1 MTLWVV
7 LILVYGLLVAVGGVF
22 GYLKAKSKVSLFSG
36 LGSGTALAIAA
47 YWAIRQPIQGL
58 SLATALA
65 IFLLIT
71 FTIRWFKT
79 RALMPAGLMAGLSLA
94 AAIAFSIGWMQSV
107 ADLGIVY

>member
-22 GYLKAKSKVSLFSG
+22 GYLKAKSQVSLFSG
-36 LGSGTALAIAA
+36 LGSGTALLIAA
-47 YWAIRQPIQGL
+47 YWASREPVKGL
-58 SLATALA
+58 SLAVALA

-71 FTIRWFKT
+71 FTIRWLKT

-94 AAIAFSIGWMQSV
+94 AAIAFGIGLAQSV
-107 ADLGIVY
+107 TGLRFAY

>member
-1 MTLWVV
+1 MTPWVV

-47 YWAIRQPIQGL
+47 YWASLQPIQGL

-94 AAIAFSIGWMQSV
+94 AAIAF
-107 ADLGIVY
+107 GIRLVLELASMNLT